1 MRTSSIKTIFKVA
14 YTITVMMLTLMGCVM
29 KPMSEKVK
37 DSSVKWNG
45 GFEYVRDGLPVNW
58 LFYTEK
64 TINGKKHGSI
74 DVPATDFDLI
84 IDTVDYR
91 EGRQS
96 LKFVVRQCGS
106 AGEWHSPG
114 FCDEFEVDGDR
125 KYMVTF
131 WVKNNGSEFELKA
144 GAVKAMGGAGY
155 ETIRLEKD
163 IKEWQKLEIPCTVPA
178 GMRLRINVNVLRPGT
193 FQIYGISFREMK
205 S

>member
-1 MRTSSIKTIFKVA
+1 MSTSLIKTKLKIIIPIA
-14 YTITVMMLTLMGCVM
+14 VMVLTLQGCIM
-29 KPMSEKVK
+29 KPMSEREK
-37 DSSVKWNG
+37 DTTIKWNG

-84 IDTVDYR
+84 IDTVDYK

-131 WVKNNGSEFELKA
+131 WVKNKGSECELKA

-155 ETIRLEKD
+155 ETIHLDKD
-163 IKEWQKLEIPCTVPA
+163 IADWQKFEIPCSVPA

-193 FQIYGISFREMK
+193 FQIDGISFREMK